1 VLGSP
6 ATWKARLRPKQA
18 GPRLSSMASPEKIA
32 VTGASGLVG
41 SALVSELRRKGIDV
55 VRLVRRAP
63 ASNDEVRWDPEA
75 GTIDATGLG
84 GITGAIHLAGDNIAS
99 GRWTEA
105 KKASIRNSRV
115 RGTEVLAHALARLS
129 PKPRV
134 FISASAIGYY
144 GARGDQPVDESA
156 AQGSGFLASV
166 CGEWE
171 AAADEARAA
180 GIRVVHPRIGVV
192 LASEGGA
199 LAKMKLPFLLG
210 LGGPIGDGAQYMSW
224 ISLDD
229 LVSALI
235 FALGREDL
243 EGPVNFVSPTPVTNA
258 DFSATLGRVLHRPA
272 FLPVPKFALRLGV
285 GSEMADEMLI
295 GGVRVIPAS
304 LRAHGFQWE
313 HESLEP
319 ALRSL
324 L

>member
-1 VLGSP
+1 
-6 ATWKARLRPKQA
+6 
-18 GPRLSSMASPEKIA
+18 MASPEKIA

-41 SALVSELRRKGIDV
+41 TALVSELRHEGIDV

-63 ASNDEVRWDPEA
+63 ASNDEVRWDPDA

-115 RGTEVLAHALARLS
+115 RGTKVLARALAELS
-129 PKPRV
+129 PRPRV
-134 FISASAIGYY
+134 FLSASAIGYY

-199 LAKMKLPFLLG
+199 LAKMKLPFLFG
-210 LGGPIGDGAQYMSW
+210 VGGPIGDGAQYMSW

-313 HESLEP
+313 HPSVEP